1 MLTTNVPK
9 QFCGDSI
16 LTTYYLTNNMSTRV
30 FNYQTPLKTFLQLY
44 AQTQSINQLSLKVF
58 GCRAFVHVLD
68 QNQTKLDPTALAY
81 IFLGYSATQKG
92 YRHCSPK
99 KQKYC
104 HLDVTFFLEPTFF
117 SKTSLQG
124 QNIDKENF
132 WELSLLSLLPEQPPN
147 LLPNPTI
154 SPKQLLN

>member
-1 MLTTNVPK
+1 
-9 QFCGDSI
+9 
-16 LTTYYLTNNMSTRV
+16 MSTRV

-58 GCRAFVHVLD
+58 GCKALVHVLD

-81 IFLGYSATQKG
+81 VFLGYSATQKG

-104 HLDVTFFLEPTFF
+104 HFGCYIFFRTNLF
-117 SKTSLQG
+117 SKNSLQG

-132 WELSLLSLLPEQPPN
+132 WELLLLSLLPEQPPN